1 MKECPKEMPIG
12 NYGTTCVKA
21 NFRDFVSC
29 VRFLLILTK
38 LAVIGTIPNKAETTP
53 RFAVG

>member
-1 MKECPKEMPIG
+1 MPIG

-21 NFRDFVSC
+21 NFPDFVTC

-38 LAVIGTIPNKAETTP
+38 LAVIGIIPKKAKTTP